1 MGLIVPHSPAFTAPA
16 GRRFSARFRAL
27 SAIAMI
33 AGFFCVVPKWA
44 IFAPGAALIFINNS
58 SEKLGAL

>member
-1 MGLIVPHSPAFTAPA
+1 
-16 GRRFSARFRAL
+16 
-27 SAIAMI
+27 MI